1 MYNILIVGHGTFAT
15 GIKSSLDLL
24 IGECD
29 RIHAQNLSENITH
42 EEFENII
49 TEYIN
54 KYDKLIVF
62 ADLLG
67 GAPSQ
72 IVTRKILE
80 MEKSKEQFVVSGV
93 SLALILDICSHI
105 TILNE
110 EDHILEKINTSLD
123 NIKDTMS
130 VVCLE
135 DFCNNESNEE
145 SENFE
150 DIIGI

>member
-49 TEYIN
+49 TEYLN

-72 IVTRKILE
+72 IVTRKVLE
-80 MEKSKEQFVVSGV
+80 MEKSKEQFVISGV
-93 SLALILDICSHI
+93 SLALILDICSQI
-105 TILNE
+105 IILNE
-110 EDHILEKINTSLD
+110 EENILEKINTSLD

-135 DFCNNESNEE
+135 DFCNDESKEE
-145 SENFE
+145 SYDLQ